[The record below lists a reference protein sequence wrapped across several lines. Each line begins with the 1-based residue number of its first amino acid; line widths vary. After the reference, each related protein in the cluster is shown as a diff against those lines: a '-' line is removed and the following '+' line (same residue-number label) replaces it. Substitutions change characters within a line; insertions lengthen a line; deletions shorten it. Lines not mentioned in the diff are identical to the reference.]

1 MSLRVFCISKVKSL
15 SDGAV
20 GKPSR
25 VNSALVPPC
34 GVHKLMQEDPKP
46 SELTMG
52 RVKSSEERMEARTG
66 VGCKLLG

>member
-25 VNSALVPPC
+25 VNSA
-34 GVHKLMQEDPKP
+34 HKLMQEDPKP